1 MLSPMQV
8 WGETILDADANNIL
22 MGVNRSMP
30 SMFRLMFSVRIAFHR
45 RSRKRT
51 LRCPSSIGERFG
63 PIASSKAARIHV
75 PDLDQNAMWQ
85 ALDGSRCATYHGTVE
100 AQIQGARD
108 DQGADSGRP
117 CRLS

>member
-22 MGVNRSMP
+22 MGINRSMP
-30 SMFRLMFSVRIAFHR
+30 SMFRLMVRVRIAFPL
-45 RSRKRT
+45 RSRKRS

-63 PIASSKAARIHV
+63 PIASSKTARIHI
-75 PDLDQNAMWQ
+75 PDLDQNATWQ
-85 ALDGSRCATYHGTVE
+85 ALDVSRSATYHEGVE
-100 AQIQGARD
+100 AQTQGPRD

-117 CRLS
+117 YRLS